1 MGETGFRQ
9 NVSIAP
15 TRWVEKLPL
24 ARGRTVLPSFAT
36 LAIVALAWQLRI
48 IADPLLP
55 QGFPYV
61 TFFPAVI
68 VTSFLF
74 GVRLGS
80 VSALLCGLVAWHSF
94 VNPAH
99 PFDLTYRSM
108 VALAFYA
115 FVVATDLAL
124 VHWMQAANRQ
134 LVNEREANRNLAD
147 SKETIVRELQ
157 ERIKERK
164 AATDALL
171 ESEVQTRLATQTAGI
186 GLWQWN
192 VVSDHVRW
200 DNTMFELY
208 GTSPTA
214 DGSVQYTD
222 YIASLHPDDAAR
234 QDAILQDTVDR
245 CGDSQREFRIHRSD
259 DGTVRHIRA
268 VEIARAGI
276 DGKTEWVVGTNL
288 DITEQRTRE
297 AHVDLLMGEVNHRAK
312 NMLGVV
318 MAVAHQTG
326 GTDHAEFIRRF
337 SARIQS
343 LAAGQDLLVDS
354 QWRGVQLDTLA
365 RAQLAHFKDLI
376 GDRITL
382 SGPLALLSPS
392 AVQTIGMALHEL
404 ATNASKY
411 GALSNDR
418 GRVAIEWQ
426 RVRDDAS
433 DRFVMTWIESDGPP
447 VVAPKRRGFGTT
459 VTGKM
464 VRMGLDGEV
473 TADFSPQGFSW
484 RIDCPLG
491 NVIDVTAPAG
501 TESEI
506 GT

>member
-1 MGETGFRQ
+1 MGESGFQQ
-9 NVSIAP
+9 NLSIASS
-15 TRWVEKLPL
+15 RWIEKLPL
-24 ARGRTVLPSFAT
+24 ARGRIGLASFAT
-36 LAIVALAWQLRI
+36 FAIVALAWQVRV
-48 IADPLLP
+48 IAGPVLP
-55 QGFPYV
+55 PGFPYV

-115 FVVATDLAL
+115 FVVTTDLAL

-134 LVNEREANRNLAD
+134 LVDEREVNRNLAE
-147 SKETIVRELQ
+147 SKEMIVRELQ

-164 AATDALL
+164 TATDALL

-192 VVSDHVRW
+192 IVSDYVRW

-208 GTSPTA
+208 GMTPTT
-214 DGSVQYTD
+214 DGLVEYSD
-222 YIASLHPDDAAR
+222 YIASLHPDDAVR
-234 QDAILQDTVDR
+234 QDAILQDIVER
-245 CGDSQREFRIHRSD
+245 CGDSQREFRIHRRD
-259 DGTVRHIRA
+259 NGRLCHIRA
-268 VEIARAGI
+268 VEIARAGAN
-276 DGKTEWVVGTNL
+276 GKTEWVVGTNL
-288 DITEQRTRE
+288 DISDQRNRE
-297 AHVDLLMGEVNHRAK
+297 AHVDLLMGEINHRAK

-326 GTDHAEFIRRF
+326 GTDHAEFMRRF

-376 GDRITL
+376 GDRISL
-382 SGPLALLSPS
+382 SGPMALLSPS

-411 GALSNDR
+411 GALSTDR
-418 GRVAIEWQ
+418 GRVAIDWE
-426 RVRDDAS
+426 RVQDNAC
-433 DRFVMTWIESDGPP
+433 DRFVMTWTEFDGPA
-447 VVAPKRRGFGTT
+447 VCTPKRRGFGST

-464 VRMGLDGEV
+464 VRMSLDGDVSCEF
-473 TADFSPQGFSW
+473 APSGFSW
-484 RIDCPLG
+484 RLDCPSA
-491 NVIDVTAPAG
+491 NIIDLSVSAGAVT
-501 TESEI
+501 EVC
-506 GT
+506 

>member
-1 MGETGFRQ
+1 MHTAIPP
-9 NVSIAP
+9 NVTLPLA
-15 TRWVEKLPL
+15 RWIERLPL
-24 ARGRTVLPSFAT
+24 ARGRHILGTVAMF
-36 LAIVALAWQLRI
+36 AIVAMAWALRI
-48 IADPLLP
+48 VADPSLP
-55 QGFPYV
+55 PGFPYV

-99 PFDLTYRSM
+99 PFDISYRS
-108 VALAFYA
+108 VAALAFYV
-115 FVVATDLAL
+115 FVVGTDLAL

-134 LVNEREANRNLAD
+134 LITEREVNRSLAD
-147 SKETIVRELQ
+147 SKGLIVRELQ

-164 AATDALL
+164 AAADALR
-171 ESEVQTRLATQTAGI
+171 ESEVQMHLATQTAGI
-186 GLWQWN
+186 GLWRWN
-192 VVSDHVRW
+192 VVTGQIRW
-200 DNTMFELY
+200 DGTMFDLY
-208 GTSPTA
+208 GMPPTA
-214 DGSVQYTD
+214 DLSVQYSD
-222 YIASLHPDDAAR
+222 YIASVHPDDVTR
-234 QDAILQDTVDR
+234 QDAVLQDTVSR
-245 CGDSQREFRIHRSD
+245 GGDSQREFRIHRRD
-259 DGTVRHIRA
+259 DNRVRHIRA
-268 VEIARAGI
+268 VEIARAGA

-326 GTDHAEFIRRF
+326 GTDHAEFMRRF

-382 SGPLALLSPS
+382 AGPLALLSPS
-392 AVQTIGMALHEL
+392 AVQTVGMALHEL

-433 DRFVMTWIESDGPP
+433 DRFVMTWVESAGPP
-447 VVAPKRRGFGTT
+447 VVAPERRGFGST

-464 VRMGLDGEV
+464 VRMSLDGEV
-473 TADFSPQGFSW
+473 TADFAPQGFSW
-484 RIDCPLG
+484 RLDCPLG

-501 TESEI
+501 AESEI
-506 GT
+506 CP